1 MIIANEERLQKI
13 SRIID
18 AIVFAATTL
27 AIAGVFYEGMTLKWY
42 GPVGIFVVC
51 MDYTF
56 LLATIIHLIAD
67 RKEKR
72 ISVHYFSLVILII
85 AIVMIFM
92 LPICA
97 SEKYPFVIP
106 VSINLTKFEKLLRRF
121 NSLSYSG
128 NTSVLKILKH
138 LLKTSQSLIS
148 ISFSIF

>member
-56 LLATIIHLIAD
+56 LVPMALSPYKVSSERVVDAIGTT
-67 RKEKR
+67 RKCR
-72 ISVHYFSLVILII
+72 
-85 AIVMIFM
+85 
-92 LPICA
+92 
-97 SEKYPFVIP
+97 
-106 VSINLTKFEKLLRRF
+106 
-121 NSLSYSG
+121 
-128 NTSVLKILKH
+128 
-138 LLKTSQSLIS
+138 
-148 ISFSIF
+148 